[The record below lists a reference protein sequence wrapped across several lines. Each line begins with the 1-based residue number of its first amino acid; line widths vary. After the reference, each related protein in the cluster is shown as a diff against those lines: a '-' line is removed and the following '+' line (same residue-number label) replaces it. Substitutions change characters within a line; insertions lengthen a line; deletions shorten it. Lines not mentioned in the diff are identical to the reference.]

1 MLVELDIK
9 NFAIIKSL
17 KVRFQEKMTVIIGET
32 GAGKSIIIDAV
43 SLLMGGRGQKEMIRS
58 GEKKAV
64 ITGLFELDDQKEKIA
79 QLCDQYGLP
88 HDDDQLVISRELAVK
103 GRNVVRIN
111 GQLTTINVLRDIGHY
126 LVDIHGQHDQQI
138 LMDQDRQI
146 DLVDNYAPASF
157 KDDLADYQADFEKW
171 QKLTNQLRHLRQ
183 DAQELAQKQ
192 DILQFQNNELE
203 SADLEDPEEDEKLE
217 EEYNELN
224 NYQKI
229 ADTAN
234 YFMQLYDDDEHG
246 IATLLGD
253 AQNAATDLT
262 EFGSKF
268 KDFAKTVD
276 DGVYALN
283 DARLLPAELNKIILV
298 GGSSRI
304 PAVQDKIKEV
314 TGITPSKSLNP
325 DECVAMGA
333 GIQGGK
339 LSGDV
344 TAMGNYDVLL
354 LDVTPLTLSIETVG
368 GVATPLIDRN
378 TPIPTS
384 HSQIFTTSANFQT
397 QVEINVLQG
406 ERPLAKDNKSLGKF
420 KLKKIK
426 RAMRGVPQIEVTFD
440 IDVNGI
446 VSVSAKDL
454 ASGNMQSITIE
465 NSSHM
470 SDADIERAIHEAQQF
485 EQQDAKTKER
495 LVFKND
501 LETLMLRVDNAL
513 AKHHKEIDKTIKSQ
527 IKNDLSQLKKMT
539 KKVQFET
546 CPDAQFQEIKEAKQ
560 RLEDSAAFL
569 LTMGE

>member
-58 GEKKAV
+58 GENKAV

-111 GQLTTINVLRDIGHY
+111 GQLTTINVLRDLGHY

-171 QKLTNQLRHLRQ
+171 QKLTRQLRHLRQ

-283 DARLLPAELNKIILV
+283 DARSELSNLMDQMDFDEE
-298 GGSSRI
+298 RF
-304 PAVQDKIKEV
+304 QYV
-314 TGITPSKSLNP
+314 TNR
-325 DECVAMGA
+325 
-333 GIQGGK
+333 
-339 LSGDV
+339 
-344 TAMGNYDVLL
+344 
-354 LDVTPLTLSIETVG
+354 LDT
-368 GVATPLIDRN
+368 
-378 TPIPTS
+378 
-384 HSQIFTTSANFQT
+384 
-397 QVEINVLQG
+397 
-406 ERPLAKDNKSLGKF
+406 
-420 KLKKIK
+420 LKKK
-426 RAMRGVPQIEVTFD
+426 YGPTLKDVFD
-440 IDVNGI
+440 FYSKV
-446 VSVSAKDL
+446 
-454 ASGNMQSITIE
+454 Q
-465 NSSHM
+465 
-470 SDADIERAIHEAQQF
+470 
-485 EQQDAKTKER
+485 KE
-495 LVFKND
+495 
-501 LETLMLRVDNAL
+501 
-513 AKHHKEIDKTIKSQ
+513 
-527 IKNDLSQLKKMT
+527 LS
-539 KKVQFET
+539 QFET
-546 CPDAQFQEIKEAKQ
+546 GGLDEEKIQAEVAEVEKRLTQKARKLHLTREKVAHSLEEQIKQELADLYMEKARFSINFDETKTFTKKGTDEIVFLIAPNPGEDLMPLVKIVSGGEQSRLILALKAIFSRVEPVGTMIFDEIDTGVSGRVSAAIGKKMHSIGHNKQVIAITHSPQVAAAGDQRYLVAKQ
-560 RLEDSAAFL
+560 VKDGSTFTQIGPLSKEETITAIAQMMAGQDVTDAAKKNAADL
-569 LTMGE
+569 IKSIKDE

>member
-58 GEKKAV
+58 GEPKSI
-64 ITGLFELDDQKEKIA
+64 ITGLFELDNQKEKIA
-79 QLCDQYGLP
+79 ELCDQYGLP

-111 GQLTTINVLRDIGHY
+111 GQLTTINVLREIGNY

-146 DLVDNYAPASF
+146 DLVDNYAPDSF
-157 KDDLADYQADFEKW
+157 KTDLTTYQKDFTEW
-171 QKLTNQLRHLRQ
+171 QKLTSQLRHLRQ

-192 DILQFQNNELE
+192 DILQFQNKELE
-203 SADLEDPEEDEKLE
+203 AADLEDPQEDEKLE

-283 DARLLPAELNKIILV
+283 DARSELSNLMDAMDFDEE
-298 GGSSRI
+298 RF
-304 PAVQDKIKEV
+304 QYV
-314 TGITPSKSLNP
+314 TNRLDTLN
-325 DECVAMGA
+325 
-333 GIQGGK
+333 
-339 LSGDV
+339 S
-344 TAMGNYDVLL
+344 
-354 LDVTPLTLSIETVG
+354 
-368 GVATPLIDRN
+368 
-378 TPIPTS
+378 
-384 HSQIFTTSANFQT
+384 
-397 QVEINVLQG
+397 
-406 ERPLAKDNKSLGKF
+406 
-420 KLKKIK
+420 LKKK
-426 RAMRGVPQIEVTFD
+426 YGPTLA
-440 IDVNGI
+440 DVFAFYQK
-446 VSVSAKDL
+446 V
-454 ASGNMQSITIE
+454 Q
-465 NSSHM
+465 
-470 SDADIERAIHEAQQF
+470 
-485 EQQDAKTKER
+485 KE
-495 LVFKND
+495 
-501 LETLMLRVDNAL
+501 
-513 AKHHKEIDKTIKSQ
+513 
-527 IKNDLSQLKKMT
+527 LS
-539 KKVQFET
+539 QFET
-546 CPDAQFQEIKEAKQ
+546 GGLDEEKLQAEVAKIEERMTQEARDLHLIREKVVHSLEEQIKQELADLYMEKARFSINFDETKTFTDKGTDAIVFLIAPNPGEDLMPLVKIVSGGEQSRLILALKAIFSRVEPVGTMIFDEIDTGVSGRVSAAIGKKMHSIGRNKQVIAITHSPQVAAAGDQRYLVAKQ
-560 RLEDSAAFL
+560 VKDGSTFTQIGPLSKEETITAIAQMMAGQDVTDAAKKNAADL
-569 LTMGE
+569 IKSIKDD

>member
-268 KDFAKTVD
+268 KDFTKTVD

-283 DARLLPAELNKIILV
+283 DARSELSNLMDQMDFDEE
-298 GGSSRI
+298 RF
-304 PAVQDKIKEV
+304 QYV
-314 TGITPSKSLNP
+314 TNRLDTLN
-325 DECVAMGA
+325 
-333 GIQGGK
+333 
-339 LSGDV
+339 S
-344 TAMGNYDVLL
+344 
-354 LDVTPLTLSIETVG
+354 
-368 GVATPLIDRN
+368 
-378 TPIPTS
+378 
-384 HSQIFTTSANFQT
+384 
-397 QVEINVLQG
+397 
-406 ERPLAKDNKSLGKF
+406 
-420 KLKKIK
+420 LKKK
-426 RAMRGVPQIEVTFD
+426 YGPTLKDVFD
-440 IDVNGI
+440 FYSKV
-446 VSVSAKDL
+446 
-454 ASGNMQSITIE
+454 Q
-465 NSSHM
+465 
-470 SDADIERAIHEAQQF
+470 
-485 EQQDAKTKER
+485 KE
-495 LVFKND
+495 
-501 LETLMLRVDNAL
+501 
-513 AKHHKEIDKTIKSQ
+513 
-527 IKNDLSQLKKMT
+527 LS
-539 KKVQFET
+539 QFET
-546 CPDAQFQEIKEAKQ
+546 GGLDEEKIQAEVAEVEKCLTQKARKLHLTREKVAHSLEEQIKQELADLYMEKARFSINFDETKTYTKKGTDEIVFLIAPNPGEDLMPLVKIVSGGEQSRLILALKAIFSRVEPVGTMIFDEIDTGVSGRVSAAIGKKMHSIGKNKQVIAITHSPQVAAAGDQRYLVAKQ
-560 RLEDSAAFL
+560 VKDGSTFTQIGPLSKEETITAIAQMMAGQDVTDAAKQNAADL
-569 LTMGE
+569 IKSIKDE

>member
-58 GEKKAV
+58 GEPKSI
-64 ITGLFELDDQKEKIA
+64 ITGLFELDNQKEKIA
-79 QLCDQYGLP
+79 ELCDQYGLP

-111 GQLTTINVLRDIGHY
+111 GQLTTINVLREIGNY

-146 DLVDNYAPASF
+146 DLVDNYAPDSF
-157 KDDLADYQADFEKW
+157 KTDLTTYQKDFTEW
-171 QKLTNQLRHLRQ
+171 QKLTSQLRHLRQ

-203 SADLEDPEEDEKLE
+203 AADLEDPQEDEKLE

-283 DARLLPAELNKIILV
+283 DARSELSNLMDAMDFDEE
-298 GGSSRI
+298 RF
-304 PAVQDKIKEV
+304 QYV
-314 TGITPSKSLNP
+314 TNRLDTLN
-325 DECVAMGA
+325 
-333 GIQGGK
+333 
-339 LSGDV
+339 S
-344 TAMGNYDVLL
+344 
-354 LDVTPLTLSIETVG
+354 
-368 GVATPLIDRN
+368 
-378 TPIPTS
+378 
-384 HSQIFTTSANFQT
+384 
-397 QVEINVLQG
+397 
-406 ERPLAKDNKSLGKF
+406 
-420 KLKKIK
+420 LKKK
-426 RAMRGVPQIEVTFD
+426 YGPTLA
-440 IDVNGI
+440 DVFAFYQK
-446 VSVSAKDL
+446 V
-454 ASGNMQSITIE
+454 Q
-465 NSSHM
+465 
-470 SDADIERAIHEAQQF
+470 
-485 EQQDAKTKER
+485 KE
-495 LVFKND
+495 
-501 LETLMLRVDNAL
+501 
-513 AKHHKEIDKTIKSQ
+513 
-527 IKNDLSQLKKMT
+527 LS
-539 KKVQFET
+539 QFET
-546 CPDAQFQEIKEAKQ
+546 GGLDEEKLQAEVAKIEERMTQEARDLHLIREKVAHLLEEQIKQELADLYMEKARFSINFDETKTFTDKGTDAIVFLIAPNPGEDLMPLVKIVSGGEQSRLILALKAIFSRVEPVGTMIFDEIDTGVSGRVSAAIGKKMHSIGRNKQVIAITHSPQVAAAGDQRYLVAKQ
-560 RLEDSAAFL
+560 VKDGSTFTQIGPLSKEETITAIAQMMAGQDVTDAAKKNAADL
-569 LTMGE
+569 IKSIKDD

>member
-58 GEKKAV
+58 GENKAV

-111 GQLTTINVLRDIGHY
+111 GQLTTINVLRDLGHY

-171 QKLTNQLRHLRQ
+171 QKLTRQLRHLRQ

-283 DARLLPAELNKIILV
+283 DARSELSNLMDQMDFDEE
-298 GGSSRI
+298 RF
-304 PAVQDKIKEV
+304 QYV
-314 TGITPSKSLNP
+314 TNRLDTLN
-325 DECVAMGA
+325 
-333 GIQGGK
+333 
-339 LSGDV
+339 S
-344 TAMGNYDVLL
+344 
-354 LDVTPLTLSIETVG
+354 
-368 GVATPLIDRN
+368 
-378 TPIPTS
+378 
-384 HSQIFTTSANFQT
+384 
-397 QVEINVLQG
+397 
-406 ERPLAKDNKSLGKF
+406 
-420 KLKKIK
+420 LKKK
-426 RAMRGVPQIEVTFD
+426 YGPTLKDVFD
-440 IDVNGI
+440 FYSKV
-446 VSVSAKDL
+446 
-454 ASGNMQSITIE
+454 Q
-465 NSSHM
+465 
-470 SDADIERAIHEAQQF
+470 
-485 EQQDAKTKER
+485 KE
-495 LVFKND
+495 
-501 LETLMLRVDNAL
+501 
-513 AKHHKEIDKTIKSQ
+513 
-527 IKNDLSQLKKMT
+527 LS
-539 KKVQFET
+539 QFET
-546 CPDAQFQEIKEAKQ
+546 GGLDEEKIQAEVAEVEKRLTQKARKLHLTREKVAHSLEEQIKQELDDLYMEKARFSINFDETKTFTKKGTDEIVFLIAPNPGEDLMPLVKIVSGGEQSRLILALKAIFSRVEPVGTMIFDEIDTGVSGRVSAAIGKKMHSIGHNKQVIAITHSPQVAAAGDQRYLVAKQ
-560 RLEDSAAFL
+560 VKDGSTFTQIGPLSKEETITAIAQMMAGQDVTDAAKKNAADL
-569 LTMGE
+569 IKSIKDE

>member
-58 GEKKAV
+58 GESKAI

-79 QLCDQYGLP
+79 ELCDQYGLP

-111 GQLTTINVLRDIGHY
+111 GQLTTINVLREIGSY

-157 KDDLADYQADFEKW
+157 KADLATYQTDYAQW
-171 QKLTNQLRHLRQ
+171 QKLTSQLRHLRQ

-203 SADLEDPEEDEKLE
+203 AADLEDPQEDEKLE

-283 DARLLPAELNKIILV
+283 DARSELSNLMDAMDFDEE
-298 GGSSRI
+298 RF
-304 PAVQDKIKEV
+304 QYV
-314 TGITPSKSLNP
+314 TNRLDTLN
-325 DECVAMGA
+325 
-333 GIQGGK
+333 
-339 LSGDV
+339 S
-344 TAMGNYDVLL
+344 
-354 LDVTPLTLSIETVG
+354 
-368 GVATPLIDRN
+368 
-378 TPIPTS
+378 
-384 HSQIFTTSANFQT
+384 
-397 QVEINVLQG
+397 
-406 ERPLAKDNKSLGKF
+406 
-420 KLKKIK
+420 LKKK
-426 RAMRGVPQIEVTFD
+426 YGPTLA
-440 IDVNGI
+440 DVFAFYQK
-446 VSVSAKDL
+446 V
-454 ASGNMQSITIE
+454 Q
-465 NSSHM
+465 
-470 SDADIERAIHEAQQF
+470 
-485 EQQDAKTKER
+485 KE
-495 LVFKND
+495 
-501 LETLMLRVDNAL
+501 
-513 AKHHKEIDKTIKSQ
+513 
-527 IKNDLSQLKKMT
+527 LS
-539 KKVQFET
+539 QFET
-546 CPDAQFQEIKEAKQ
+546 GGLDEEKLQAEVAKIEERMTQEARNLHLIREKVAHLLEEQIKQELADLYMEKARFSINFDETKTFTDKGTDAIVFLIAPNPGEDLMPLVKIVSGGEQSRLILALKAIFSRVEPVGTMIFDEIDTGVSGRVSAAIGKKMHSIGRNKQVIAITHSPQVAAAGDQRYLVAKQ
-560 RLEDSAAFL
+560 VKDGSTFTQIGPLSKEETITAIAQMMAGQDVTDAAKKNAADL
-569 LTMGE
+569 IKSIKDD

>member
-58 GEKKAV
+58 GENKAV

-111 GQLTTINVLRDIGHY
+111 GQLTTINVLRDLGHY

-171 QKLTNQLRHLRQ
+171 QKLTRQLRHLRQ

-276 DGVYALN
+276 
-283 DARLLPAELNKIILV
+283 E
-298 GGSSRI
+298 
-304 PAVQDKIKEV
+304 
-314 TGITPSKSLNP
+314 
-325 DECVAMGA
+325 
-333 GIQGGK
+333 
-339 LSGDV
+339 
-344 TAMGNYDVLL
+344 
-354 LDVTPLTLSIETVG
+354 
-368 GVATPLIDRN
+368 
-378 TPIPTS
+378 
-384 HSQIFTTSANFQT
+384 
-397 QVEINVLQG
+397 
-406 ERPLAKDNKSLGKF
+406 
-420 KLKKIK
+420 
-426 RAMRGVPQIEVTFD
+426 
-440 IDVNGI
+440 
-446 VSVSAKDL
+446 
-454 ASGNMQSITIE
+454 
-465 NSSHM
+465 
-470 SDADIERAIHEAQQF
+470 
-485 EQQDAKTKER
+485 
-495 LVFKND
+495 
-501 LETLMLRVDNAL
+501 
-513 AKHHKEIDKTIKSQ
+513 
-527 IKNDLSQLKKMT
+527 
-539 KKVQFET
+539 
-546 CPDAQFQEIKEAKQ
+546 
-560 RLEDSAAFL
+560 
-569 LTMGE
+569 

>member
-1 MLVELDIK
+1 
-9 NFAIIKSL
+9 
-17 KVRFQEKMTVIIGET
+17 
-32 GAGKSIIIDAV
+32 
-43 SLLMGGRGQKEMIRS
+43 MIRS
-58 GEKKAV
+58 GENKAV

-111 GQLTTINVLRDIGHY
+111 GQLTTINVLRDLGHY

-171 QKLTNQLRHLRQ
+171 QKLTRQLRHLRQ

-283 DARLLPAELNKIILV
+283 DARSELSNLMDQMDFDEE
-298 GGSSRI
+298 RF
-304 PAVQDKIKEV
+304 QYV
-314 TGITPSKSLNP
+314 TNRLDTLN
-325 DECVAMGA
+325 
-333 GIQGGK
+333 
-339 LSGDV
+339 S
-344 TAMGNYDVLL
+344 
-354 LDVTPLTLSIETVG
+354 
-368 GVATPLIDRN
+368 
-378 TPIPTS
+378 
-384 HSQIFTTSANFQT
+384 
-397 QVEINVLQG
+397 
-406 ERPLAKDNKSLGKF
+406 
-420 KLKKIK
+420 LKKK
-426 RAMRGVPQIEVTFD
+426 YGPTLKDVFD
-440 IDVNGI
+440 FYSKV
-446 VSVSAKDL
+446 
-454 ASGNMQSITIE
+454 Q
-465 NSSHM
+465 
-470 SDADIERAIHEAQQF
+470 
-485 EQQDAKTKER
+485 KE
-495 LVFKND
+495 
-501 LETLMLRVDNAL
+501 
-513 AKHHKEIDKTIKSQ
+513 
-527 IKNDLSQLKKMT
+527 LS
-539 KKVQFET
+539 QFET
-546 CPDAQFQEIKEAKQ
+546 GG
-560 RLEDSAAFL
+560 LDSS
-569 LTMGE
+569 

>member
-43 SLLMGGRGQKEMIRS
+43 SLLMGSRGQKEMIRS
-58 GEKKAV
+58 GESKAI

-79 QLCDQYGLP
+79 ELCDQYGLP

-111 GQLTTINVLRDIGHY
+111 GQLTTINVLREIGSY

-157 KDDLADYQADFEKW
+157 KADLATYQTDYAQW
-171 QKLTNQLRHLRQ
+171 QKLTSQLRHLRQ

-203 SADLEDPEEDEKLE
+203 AADLEDPQEDEKLE

-234 YFMQLYDDDEHG
+234 YFMQLYDDEHG

-283 DARLLPAELNKIILV
+283 DARSELSNLMDAMDFDEE
-298 GGSSRI
+298 RF
-304 PAVQDKIKEV
+304 QYV
-314 TGITPSKSLNP
+314 TNRLDTLN
-325 DECVAMGA
+325 
-333 GIQGGK
+333 
-339 LSGDV
+339 S
-344 TAMGNYDVLL
+344 
-354 LDVTPLTLSIETVG
+354 
-368 GVATPLIDRN
+368 
-378 TPIPTS
+378 
-384 HSQIFTTSANFQT
+384 
-397 QVEINVLQG
+397 
-406 ERPLAKDNKSLGKF
+406 
-420 KLKKIK
+420 LKKK
-426 RAMRGVPQIEVTFD
+426 YGPTLA
-440 IDVNGI
+440 DVFAFYQK
-446 VSVSAKDL
+446 V
-454 ASGNMQSITIE
+454 Q
-465 NSSHM
+465 
-470 SDADIERAIHEAQQF
+470 
-485 EQQDAKTKER
+485 KE
-495 LVFKND
+495 
-501 LETLMLRVDNAL
+501 
-513 AKHHKEIDKTIKSQ
+513 
-527 IKNDLSQLKKMT
+527 LS
-539 KKVQFET
+539 QFET
-546 CPDAQFQEIKEAKQ
+546 GGLDEEKLQAEVAKIEERMTQEARNLHLIREKVAHLLEEQIKQELADLYMEKARFSINFDETKTFTDKGTDAIVFLIAPNPGEDLMPLVKIVSGGEQSRLILALKAIFSRVEPVGTMIFDEIDTGVSGRVSAAIGKKMHSIGRNKQVIAITHSPQVAAAGDQRYLVAKQ
-560 RLEDSAAFL
+560 VKDGSTFTQIGPLSKEETITAIAQMMAGQDVTDAAKKNAADL
-569 LTMGE
+569 IKSIKDD